1 MTRDKEKI
9 PLTLLPLTGASTP
22 TDTNALERSPF
33 TAVLLDSKVKLRL
46 WPPPPQWSRGHG
58 SRADLGIR
66 KEERMGHIYTSG
78 QGEAQLLLAG

>member
-46 WPPPPQWSRGHG
+46 WPPPPMVTG
-58 SRADLGIR
+58 SW
-66 KEERMGHIYTSG
+66 
-78 QGEAQLLLAG
+78 Q